1 MNQQVVLVTG
11 VSSGIGRA
19 TAELLAAR
27 GYRVFGTVRTPPAHP
42 PAGVSVLRMD
52 VRDDASVHAA
62 VQAVLAQ
69 AGRLDAL
76 VNNAGTTV
84 VGAIEETSSEQA
96 HAIFDTNFFGAA
108 RVTRAVLPTLR
119 AQRSGRI
126 VFVGSIVG
134 LLPAPFMGYYAASKH
149 ALEGYAESLDHEVRA
164 LGVRSILIEPG
175 FTRTSLDQNGT
186 AAALPIDDY
195 QVASQR
201 ARAGVNASV
210 KAGDDPELVAQAILE
225 ALRTSKPRLRYQV
238 GRGVNTLALLRS
250 WLPEG
255 IFARSLRKR
264 FGLDA

>member
-1 MNQQVVLVTG
+1 MDQPVVLVTG
-11 VSSGIGRA
+11 VSSGIGRV

-27 GYRVFGTVRTPPAHP
+27 GYRVFGTVRTAPAHP
-42 PAGVSVLRMD
+42 LAGVDVLRMD
-52 VRDDASVHAA
+52 VRDDASVQAA
-62 VQAVLAQ
+62 VQAVLTQ
-69 AGRLDAL
+69 TGRIDGV

-84 VGAIEETSSEQA
+84 VGAIEVTSSEQA

-108 RVTRAVLPTLR
+108 RVTSAVLPTLR

-164 LGVRSILIEPG
+164 FGVRSILIEPG
-175 FTRTSLDQNGT
+175 FTRTSLDQNG
-186 AAALPIDDY
+186 ASAALPIDDY
-195 QVASQR
+195 RVASQR
-201 ARAGVNASV
+201 ARDGVNAKV
-210 KAGDDPELVAQAILE
+210 KAGDDPELVAQAIFE
-225 ALRTSKPRLRYQV
+225 ALRTPKPRLRYQV
-238 GRGVNTLALLRS
+238 GHGTSQLALLRS
-250 WLPEG
+250 LLPEG